1 MSKKFPN
8 VINNQL
14 LNVNDIEE
22 TEDLEISYKDSDGG
36 SEKDSEEDSEDS
48 INIDNTNVEN
58 ELTRSIDAFIRSLSI
73 K

>member
-1 MSKKFPN
+1 MSKKIPN

-22 TEDLEISYKDSDGG
+22 TEGLEISYKDSDEG
-36 SEKDSEEDSEDS
+36 SEEGSGEDSEDS

>member
-1 MSKKFPN
+1 MSKKIPN

-36 SEKDSEEDSEDS
+36 SEEDSEEDSEDS